1 MDACIHFPL
10 KTQEMDLNCAKTAIL
25 VISQL
30 IKNKTKTFLD
40 LRISAPVKVKI
51 HQKSL

>member
-1 MDACIHFPL
+1 
-10 KTQEMDLNCAKTAIL
+10 MDLNCAKTAIL

-30 IKNKTKTFLD
+30 IKKKKRFLD

-51 HQKSL
+51 HQKSGYQFKIKAISLSF